1 MAENLTHPQGDT
13 KYSENL
19 RIDSVS
25 VGLKRSGCYH
35 SHLPTTVFNIRIIN
49 NNLHTYVH
57 PSLALLSRAMFCC
70 PVRGRSLL
78 PCLMAD
84 LPVRLP
90 WQSSLNEKRKV
101 LAGQHEDARELKENL
116 DRRERVVLDILA
128 NYLSA
133 EQLQDYQHFVKM
145 KSTLLIEQRKLDDK
159 IKLGQEQVRC
169 LLESLPS
176 DFRPK
181 AGAIS
186 LPPALASHVTP
197 GGGPAFGG
205 VFSTL
210 TSPL

>member
-1 MAENLTHPQGDT
+1 MSWLT
-13 KYSENL
+13 L
-19 RIDSVS
+19 V
-25 VGLKRSGCYH
+25 
-35 SHLPTTVFNIRIIN
+35 LP
-49 NNLHTYVH
+49 
-57 PSLALLSRAMFCC
+57 
-70 PVRGRSLL
+70 
-78 PCLMAD
+78 
-84 LPVRLP
+84 LP

-116 DRRERVVLDILA
+116 DRRERVVLAILA

-159 IKLGQEQVRC
+159 IKLGQEQVKC

-181 AGAIS
+181 AGPIS
-186 LPPALASHVTP
+186 LPPALTSHGTP
-197 GGGPAFGG
+197 GGPSALSG
-205 VFSTL
+205 VSPTL

>member
-1 MAENLTHPQGDT
+1 MGNPSWAL
-13 KYSENL
+13 L
-19 RIDSVS
+19 
-25 VGLKRSGCYH
+25 RSGGVCA
-35 SHLPTTVFNIRIIN
+35 SPPCSRLT
-49 NNLHTYVH
+49 
-57 PSLALLSRAMFCC
+57 ALSA
-70 PVRGRSLL
+70 V
-78 PCLMAD
+78 
-84 LPVRLP
+84 P
-90 WQSSLNEKRKV
+90 WQSSLNEKRKI

-116 DRRERVVLDILA
+116 DRRERVVLAILA

-159 IKLGQEQVRC
+159 IKLGQEQVKC

-186 LPPALASHVTP
+186 LPPALTSPVTP
-197 GGGPAFGG
+197 GGRSGLGG
-205 VFSTL
+205 VFPAL